1 MKIILNLGKLHII
14 FCNITLFTGN
24 VWKSPSQFYP
34 AGIIWINPPGK
45 SQKNPH
51 EGGFFQKTVKNWPK
65 MVTFV

>member
-1 MKIILNLGKLHII
+1 MFLDAPGFSPSMFLP
-14 FCNITLFTGN
+14 GN

-34 AGIIWINPPGK
+34 AGFIRINPPGK

-51 EGGFFQKTVKNWPK
+51 EGGFFQKTAKNWLK